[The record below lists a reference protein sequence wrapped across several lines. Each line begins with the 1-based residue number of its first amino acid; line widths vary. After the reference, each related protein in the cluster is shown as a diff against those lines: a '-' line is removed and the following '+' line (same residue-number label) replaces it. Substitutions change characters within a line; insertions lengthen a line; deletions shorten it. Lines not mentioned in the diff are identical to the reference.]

1 MKKKLYEAALLMGM
15 TAVLLSGCGKDANT
29 NTQNSTESTELTE
42 GNVFDYDVNDYVT
55 LGEYKNLSVR
65 YPVPTVT
72 EEDLEMEIEYLQDD
86 NTEYKEITDRGA
98 QNGDYVNIDYEV
110 KINGEKSEDESD
122 SGYEFTL
129 GDDEFFEDFEK
140 NLIGKKAGEAFTFT
154 AVYPEDYDEEI
165 GGKEAEFSVT
175 MNSVQ
180 EVIVPEYNDEFI
192 KKVTDYDSVK
202 AYEEATMEELMS
214 DAQEASR
221 NSAGE
226 EALQLAMQNAAVNG
240 YPQSLYEACYSSTV
254 NEYQEYADMFGME
267 LSEFMGDEDEV
278 EEEVISWVNEILV
291 SQAIAEKEGFEV
303 TDDNYKE
310 DAEALAVDYGYESL
324 DEFVSNYGEIY
335 VKVNLMRE
343 RAIDFLYEN
352 AEVEEVSQEEYYQDE
367 DLDLQEE
374 YGTEILLEEDTE

>member
-1 MKKKLYEAALLMGM
+1 MAFENLSNKLQEVFKQLR
-15 TAVLLSGCGKDANT
+15 SKGK
-29 NTQNSTESTELTE
+29 LTE
-42 GNVFDYDVNDYVT
+42 ADVKT
-55 LGEYKNLSVR
+55 AMR
-65 YPVPTVT
+65 
-72 EEDLEMEIEYLQDD
+72 
-86 NTEYKEITDRGA
+86 
-98 QNGDYVNIDYEV
+98 EV
-110 KINGEKSEDESD
+110 KIA
-122 SGYEFTL
+122 L
-129 GDDEFFEDFEK
+129 
-140 NLIGKKAGEAFTFT
+140 LEADVNF
-154 AVYPEDYDEEI
+154 
-165 GGKEAEFSVT
+165 K
-175 MNSVQ
+175 
-180 EVIVPEYNDEFI
+180 IVKQFI

-202 AYEEATMEELMS
+202 AYEEATMEELMN

-226 EALQLAMQNAAVNG
+226 EALQLAMQNATVNG
-240 YPQSLYEACYSSTV
+240 YPKSLYEACYSSTV

-291 SQAIAEKEGFEV
+291 SQAIAEKEGLEV

-352 AEVEEVSQEEYYQDE
+352 AEIEEVSQEEYYQDE

>member
-1 MKKKLYEAALLMGM
+1 MKKKLYGAALLTGM
-15 TAVLLSGCGKDANT
+15 AAVLLWGCGNDAG
-29 NTQNSTESTELTE
+29 TQNGTESTELTE
-42 GNVFDYDVNDYVT
+42 GDVFDYDVNDYVT

-65 YPVPTVT
+65 YPVPAVT
-72 EEDLEMEIEYLQDD
+72 DESLEMEIEYLQND

-98 QNGDYVNIDYEV
+98 QNGDYVNMDYEV
-110 KINGEKSEDESD
+110 TINGEKSEDQSE

-140 NLIGKKAGEAFTFT
+140 NLIGKKAGETFVFT
-154 AVYPEDYDEEI
+154 AVYPEDYDEEN

-202 AYEEATMEELMS
+202 AFEEATMEELMI

-221 NSAGE
+221 DSAGE
-226 EALQLAMQNAAVNG
+226 EALQLAVQNASVNG
-240 YPQSLYEACYSSTV
+240 YPKSLYEACYSSTV
-254 NEYQEYADMFGME
+254 NEYKEYAEMFGME

-278 EEEVISWVNEILV
+278 EEEVINWVNEILV

-310 DAEALAVDYGYESL
+310 DGEALAVDYGYDSL

-335 VKVNLMRE
+335 VKVNLIRE
-343 RAIDFLYEN
+343 RAINFLYEN

>member
-15 TAVLLSGCGKDANT
+15 IAVLLSGCGNDT
-29 NTQNSTESTELTE
+29 NTQSSTEGTELTE

-72 EEDLEMEIEYLQDD
+72 DESLKMEIEYLQND

-98 QNGDYVNIDYEV
+98 QNGDYVNIDKEV

-129 GDDEFFEDFEK
+129 GDGEFFEDFEK
-140 NLIGKKAGEAFTFT
+140 NLIGKKAGETFTFI

-202 AYEEATMEELMS
+202 AYEEATMEELMN

-226 EALQLAMQNAAVNG
+226 EALQLAMQNAVVNG
-240 YPQSLYEACYSSTV
+240 YPKSLYEACYSSTV

-352 AEVEEVSQEEYYQDE
+352 AEIEEVSQEEYYQDE

>member
-15 TAVLLSGCGKDANT
+15 IAVLLSGCGNDT
-29 NTQNSTESTELTE
+29 NTQSSTEGTELTE

-72 EEDLEMEIEYLQDD
+72 DESLKMEIEYLQND

-98 QNGDYVNIDYEV
+98 QNGDYVNIDKEV

-129 GDDEFFEDFEK
+129 GDGEFFEDFEK
-140 NLIGKKAGEAFTFT
+140 NLIGKKAGETFTFT

-165 GGKEAEFSVT
+165 GGKEAEFSIT

-202 AYEEATMEELMS
+202 AYEEATMEELMN

-226 EALQLAMQNAAVNG
+226 EALQLAMQNATVNG
-240 YPQSLYEACYSSTV
+240 YPKSLYEACYSSTV

-324 DEFVSNYGEIY
+324 DEFVSNNGEI
-335 VKVNLMRE
+335 
-343 RAIDFLYEN
+343 
-352 AEVEEVSQEEYYQDE
+352 
-367 DLDLQEE
+367 
-374 YGTEILLEEDTE
+374 